1 MSVTPVYNATTVQEW
16 RAVNTGKV
24 GPLTWV
30 LAQKLHSQANDDHDD
45 DAKNDDEDD
54 DADD

>member
-1 MSVTPVYNATTVQEW
+1 MSVAPVYNARVQEW
-16 RAVNTGKV
+16 RVVYTGKV

-30 LAQKLHSQANDDHDD
+30 LAQKLHSQANDDHAD
-45 DAKNDDEDD
+45 DAKNDNEDD

>member
-1 MSVTPVYNATTVQEW
+1 MVYA
-16 RAVNTGKV
+16 GKV
-24 GPLTWV
+24 DPLTW
-30 LAQKLHSQANDDHDD
+30 LHAQKLHSQANDDHGD